1 MEISKKHLNKGDR
14 IVVILMDFLKNFTGW
29 KMSVFEVFLVRIFP
43 HSDWIGTRKTANT
56 DTFYAVLDMI
66 NHILLLAE
74 LNAYDFSTN
83 SLKLMQNYLRN
94 RFRRTNVNGPFSDWA
109 ELFARVPQGFFM
121 NLLLFN
127 IFLNVFFSHN

>member
-1 MEISKKHLNKGDR
+1 
-14 IVVILMDFLKNFTGW
+14 
-29 KMSVFEVFLVRIFP
+29 
-43 HSDWIGTRKTANT
+43 
-56 DTFYAVLDMI
+56 MI

-83 SLKLMQNYLRN
+83 SLKLMQNYLCN
-94 RFRRTNVNGPFSDWA
+94 RFRRTNVNGPFGDWA
-109 ELFARVPQGFFM
+109 ELFTRVPQGFFM